1 MKISLNKDKNIGKV
15 LFIVE
20 GQKTEPYVLTKI
32 FSSIFDYQVEIRER
46 TGKYRICN
54 SKSNPNSKVFIINSE
69 ESNIRFIKK
78 DNEFLNNLFKILI
91 EEYDFDVD
99 NAAIYYIFDRD
110 VKSNTESDFFRKHI
124 WLLSNSRENIKD
136 KFLRQG
142 LLLISYPC
150 IESFVLSN
158 FISNSSDTRFAVGDD
173 LKKHMNTI
181 KVNQQRINAATLKFA
196 TDELLKSLEK
206 IGLDPIN
213 PNLFDD
219 FSEYNL
225 SLFDS
230 EEKEYQ
236 LSSAYRCISLLAI
249 SLMDLGLIEFE
260 E

>member
-1 MKISLNKDKNIGKV
+1 M
-15 LFIVE
+15 
-20 GQKTEPYVLTKI
+20 I
-32 FSSIFDYQVEIRER
+32 F
-46 TGKYRICN
+46 G
-54 SKSNPNSKVFIINSE
+54 
-69 ESNIRFIKK
+69 
-78 DNEFLNNLFKILI
+78 L
-91 EEYDFDVD
+91 
-99 NAAIYYIFDRD
+99 
-110 VKSNTESDFFRKHI
+110 NTESDFFRKHI

-142 LLLISYPC
+142 LLLINYPC

-173 LKKHMNTI
+173 LKKHMNAI

-236 LSSAYRCISLLAI
+236 LSSAYRCISLFAI